1 MGGLNYRETLDK
13 RYKKYKG
20 ELRIFDGYEA
30 LNNKVTLKF
39 NEKELTVEYINNSIV
54 KVFLG
59 ERNEEEILTNAV
71 ILDSSK
77 REIIKVEETN
87 DKIII
92 KGEKLVTEVNKLSTE
107 ITFLDV
113 NNNIICEDFQPSFKD
128 EEGNIYISKVND
140 SLAYYGLGE
149 KGGELNK
156 KGTYTENYNTDDPET
171 TDDSV
176 MYYKTIPF
184 YVGLKENNCH
194 GIYFDNSFRS
204 YYDMGKE
211 YGDRIYFGAV
221 GGQIRYYFILGDD
234 IKDVVKEYTS
244 LTGKMDMPPLW
255 SLGYQQNR
263 FSYFSK
269 EEVYDLVNTFKENEI
284 PLDVIYLDIDYMD
297 GFRVMTFKT
306 PNFENAKKLIK
317 DLKDMGIKT
326 VTILDPGVKVDENY
340 DIYKSGKLLNHF
352 TKKSDGETFVGAV
365 WPGDSVFPDFSNEKC
380 RTWWKENLKKF
391 ISENDIA
398 GIWNDMNEP
407 CVFNNDHKTMLE
419 SCIHN
424 SDFGVIEHKEFHN
437 RYGFEMSRC
446 SFEAQREL
454 DNNKRGFS
462 MTRATF
468 SGGQRY
474 SSVWTGDNMSL
485 WSQMR
490 MSIVMNS
497 NLGISGFSFASNDVG
512 GFGLDCEEELFIRWM
527 EIGAFLPIFRN
538 HSNMYTRRQ
547 EPWAFG
553 KRALDI
559 SKKFINLRYELMPY
573 IYNLFFESHKDG
585 LPVFRPL
592 VMEYKDDINVYNLK
606 EEFMLGDSILVSPV
620 LVKGERS
627 KVVYLPKGNWY
638 NYFTN
643 EKFEG
648 SKRYKFKCDL
658 DETLV
663 FVREGSII
671 PVFLEKYTTTEKR
684 PSKVTFK
691 VYGENSKGYYYFDD
705 GETLD
710 YKKGKYNLS
719 KINVKGEEINIE
731 YLNKGLE
738 ETEKE
743 FIFIK

>member
-20 ELRIFDGYEA
+20 ELRIFEGYEA

-468 SGGQRY
+468 SG
-474 SSVWTGDNMSL
+474 
-485 WSQMR
+485 
-490 MSIVMNS
+490 
-497 NLGISGFSFASNDVG
+497 
-512 GFGLDCEEELFIRWM
+512 
-527 EIGAFLPIFRN
+527 
-538 HSNMYTRRQ
+538 
-547 EPWAFG
+547 
-553 KRALDI
+553 
-559 SKKFINLRYELMPY
+559 
-573 IYNLFFESHKDG
+573 
-585 LPVFRPL
+585 
-592 VMEYKDDINVYNLK
+592 
-606 EEFMLGDSILVSPV
+606 
-620 LVKGERS
+620 
-627 KVVYLPKGNWY
+627 
-638 NYFTN
+638 
-643 EKFEG
+643 
-648 SKRYKFKCDL
+648 
-658 DETLV
+658 
-663 FVREGSII
+663 
-671 PVFLEKYTTTEKR
+671 
-684 PSKVTFK
+684 
-691 VYGENSKGYYYFDD
+691 
-705 GETLD
+705 
-710 YKKGKYNLS
+710 
-719 KINVKGEEINIE
+719 
-731 YLNKGLE
+731 
-738 ETEKE
+738 
-743 FIFIK
+743 